1 MLMKGVDQCIGPR
14 NVNQYQ
20 YDFIRSFFKVYSKKL
35 KFFVSFAGEL
45 NIRGRGGENSYDT

>member
-1 MLMKGVDQCIGPR
+1 VLMKGVDQCIGQR

-20 YDFIRSFFKVYSKKL
+20 YDFIRSFFKVYSEKL

-45 NIRGRGGENSYDT
+45 NIRGRGENSYDT